1 MWLWRRTKPMSQA
14 ELIRA
19 AETLARTLELG
30 ENEQVAALQREGFD
44 EGQAWR
50 LATLLPIAFSR
61 PVLED
66 LGVRHFGPD
75 ISACG
80 SDGKPVRAALMRQ
93 PEYVGALKLA
103 RAHRRTG
110 VMDHAVYKR
119 IAGSAAEV
127 DAVSNALEA
136 GADIA
141 GAALASS
148 LIGPGAV
155 PHLFR

>member
-1 MWLWRRTKPMSQA
+1 MWRWRRTKPTSEA

-19 AETLARTLELG
+19 AQTLARTLELS
-30 ENEQVAALQREGFD
+30 EEEQVAALQRDGFD

-50 LATLLPIAFSR
+50 LATLLPLAFSR

-66 LGVRHFGPD
+66 LGVRHFGPVL
-75 ISACG
+75 SARG

-93 PEYVGALKLA
+93 PEYVGALQLA

-110 VMDHAVYKR
+110 VMDQAVYKR
-119 IAGSAAEV
+119 IAASAAEV
-127 DAVSNALEA
+127 DAVSKALEA
-136 GADIA
+136 GIDIT
-141 GAALASS
+141 GAAVSSS
-148 LIGPGAV
+148 LVGPGAV

>member
-1 MWLWRRTKPMSQA
+1 MWLWRRTRPMSEA
-14 ELIRA
+14 ELLRA

-30 ENEQVAALQREGFD
+30 EEEQVAALQRDGFD

-66 LGVRHFGPD
+66 LGVRRFGPVLT
-75 ISACG
+75 ARG
-80 SDGKPVRAALMRQ
+80 ADGKLVRAALMQQ

-127 DAVSNALEA
+127 DAVSKALDA
-136 GADIA
+136 GADITG
-141 GAALASS
+141 GAVASS
-148 LIGPGAV
+148 LAGPGAV
-155 PHLFR
+155 PHLLR

>member
-1 MWLWRRTKPMSQA
+1 MSEA

-19 AETLARTLELG
+19 AQTLALTLELG
-30 ENEQVAALQREGFD
+30 EDEQVAALRRDGFD

-66 LGVRHFGPD
+66 LGVRHFG
-75 ISACG
+75 SVLTAQG
-80 SDGKPVRAALMRQ
+80 SDGTPVRAALMQQ

-119 IAGSAAEV
+119 IAGSAAEIE
-127 DAVSNALEA
+127 AVSKAVDA
-136 GADIA
+136 GADIN
-141 GAALASS
+141 GAAVASS
-148 LIGPGAV
+148 LIGPGAA
-155 PHLFR
+155 PHLVR

>member
-1 MWLWRRTKPMSQA
+1 MSEVA
-14 ELIRA
+14 LIRA

-30 ENEQVAALQREGFD
+30 EDEQVAALQKDGFD

-66 LGVRHFGPD
+66 LGVRRFGPFLT
-75 ISACG
+75 AKG
-80 SDGKPVRAALMRQ
+80 SDGRPVRAALMRQ
-93 PEYVGALKLA
+93 PEYVGALRLA

-119 IAGSAAEV
+119 VAGSAAEI
-127 DAVSNALEA
+127 DAVSKALDA
-136 GADIA
+136 GADIT
-141 GAALASS
+141 GGVVASS
-148 LIGPGAV
+148 LVGPGAV
-155 PHLFR
+155 PHLLR